1 MKATVTIDD
10 ELLYRA
16 KKFSGISGNPQLV
29 ERALEYII
37 AYKQAVA
44 RAEETGN
51 PNDLRLTILQLYRNV
66 EPE

>member
-16 KKFSGISGNPQLV
+16 KRFSGISDNPQLV
-29 ERALEYII
+29 KRALEYII
-37 AYKQAVA
+37 AYEKAAA

-51 PNDLRLTILQLYRNV
+51 PNDMRLTVLRLYRNV

>member
-1 MKATVTIDD
+1 MKVTVTIDD

-16 KKFSGISGNPQLV
+16 KKFSGISDNPQLA

-37 AYKQAVA
+37 AYKHAVA